1 MRLVALAVL
10 AVACAAAQPGAFTL
24 DQVLSAP
31 FPSSLAASA
40 TGGKLAWVSNARGVR
55 NIMVAEPP
63 AYQARRITAYTA
75 DDGQELG
82 EMRWTL
88 DAAAL
93 VYVRG
98 SEAGRYGDA
107 PNPALDPKGAEQ
119 ALWIVR
125 LDGAAPRRIAEGD
138 SPAISPKGDRVAFLR
153 RGQIWLAPLDGNG
166 APALAFRTHGQCGEP
181 LWSPDGARIAF
192 VATRGDH
199 SFIGVFDTA
208 AASLKYLDPSTDR
221 DIFPAWSPDGRSV
234 AFIRVPSSGLRAVRE
249 ARRSGEPWSVRVASV
264 ETGEGRQVWR
274 ASEGRGSV
282 FQPVVGSQLLWAE
295 GNRLVFPWEGD
306 GWTHLYSVAAA
317 GSAATLLT
325 PGEFEVEDVALAAA
339 GRDVVYSSNQRDIDR
354 RHLWSVATAGGTP
367 TALTS
372 GTGIECKPAPVS
384 AGVLAFLRAD
394 AQRPVHPALRTSEGI
409 RDLEPLPPEFPLAR
423 MVTPQQVILPSAD
436 GLQIH
441 GQLFLPAQ
449 RAARMPAIVFVHGGP
464 RRQMLLGWHSM
475 YYYANAYAMNQYL
488 AASGYVV
495 LSINFRSGI
504 GYGMEFR
511 EALNFGASGGAEFAD
526 VQGAGIYL
534 RSRSDVDPARIGI
547 WGGSYGGYLTA
558 LALARASTMFRAGV
572 DFHGV
577 HDWAKELGVP
587 AGEPDYKVAFEAS
600 PMAFVDTWRSPVLLI
615 HGDDDPDVQ
624 FNQTVILKDAL
635 RSRKVAFEEMII
647 PEEVHDFLLWRSWR
661 DAYTRA
667 ADFFGRKLNG
677 R

>member
-1 MRLVALAVL
+1 MFALAVL
-10 AVACAAAQPGAFTL
+10 VTACAAAQPNAFTL
-24 DQVLSAP
+24 EQVLSAQ
-31 FPSSLAASA
+31 FPSSLAASSS
-40 TGGKLAWVSNARGVR
+40 GGKLAWVSNIRGVR

-63 AYQARRITAYTA
+63 AYQARRVTAYTA

-82 EMRWTL
+82 DIRWTP
-88 DAAAL
+88 DGAAL
-93 VYVRG
+93 LYVRG
-98 SEAGRYGDA
+98 SEPGRYGEA

-119 ALWIVR
+119 AVWMAR
-125 LDGAAPRRIAEGD
+125 LDGTPPRRIGEGD
-138 SPAISPKGDRVAFLR
+138 RPAISPKGDQVAFLR
-153 RGQIWLAPLDGNG
+153 RGQIWLAPLSGSA
-166 APALAFRTHGQCGEP
+166 APAPAFRTHGQCGEP
-181 LWSPDGARIAF
+181 VWSPDGARIAF
-192 VATRGDH
+192 AATRGDH
-199 SFIGVFDTA
+199 SFIGVFNTA

-221 DIFPAWSPDGRSV
+221 DAFPAWSPDGRSV

-249 ARRSGEPWSVRVASV
+249 ARRAGEPWSVRVASV

-274 ASEGRGSV
+274 ASEGPGSV
-282 FQPVVGSQLLWAE
+282 FQAVVGRQLLWAE
-295 GNRLVFPWEGD
+295 GNRIVFPWEGD

-317 GSAATLLT
+317 GGAVTPLT
-325 PGEFEVEDVALAAA
+325 PGGFEVEDVALAAG
-339 GRDVVYSSNQRDIDR
+339 GREVLYSSNQGDIDR
-354 RHLWSVATAGGTP
+354 RHLWSVAATGGTP
-367 TALTS
+367 VALTS
-372 GTGIECKPAPVS
+372 GNGIECKPVPVS
-384 AGVLAFLRAD
+384 AGAVAFLRAD
-394 AQRPVHPALRTSEGI
+394 AQRPMHPALRTSEGI
-409 RDLEPLPPEFPLAR
+409 RDLETLPAEFPLAR
-423 MVTPQQVILPSAD
+423 MVTPQPVILPSAD
-436 GLQIH
+436 GIEIH

-488 AASGYVV
+488 AASGYLV

-526 VQGAGIYL
+526 VQGAGLYL
-534 RSRSDVDPARIGI
+534 RSRADVDPARIAI

-558 LALARASTMFRAGV
+558 LALARASAVFRAGV

-635 RSRKVAFEEMII
+635 RRRKVPFEEMII

-661 DAYTRA
+661 DTYSRA
-667 ADFFGRKLNG
+667 ADFLNRKLNG